1 MVAAVAVQNING
13 INCVKFM
20 LFGIGAVSLCNTRV
34 KAAAKECRQSRFF
47 KFFAVSPLPAVVK
60 VSGKSGFLT
69 AFFINGAPLW
79 VIGIFRFIVG
89 GIHVIN
95 TAGKAGI
102 HNC

>member
-1 MVAAVAVQNING
+1 MITAVTVQNING

-89 GIHVIN
+89 GIQVVDSGFQ
-95 TAGKAGI
+95 A
-102 HNC
+102 